1 MRILKLLSA
10 PMLLAI
16 AWTFLKIGIVFFGGG
31 FVVIP
36 VMHRELVTNLHWLT
50 DRQFVDGTAI
60 SQLTPG
66 PIAVLATFAG
76 YQIAG
81 LPGALVGTTAI
92 FLPGSVVM
100 VLLSRS
106 YEILKT
112 HDAARRVLNTLIPVI
127 VGLLVAAA
135 VQIGSTTVANWV
147 DVAVLLVAF
156 IALIRF
162 KISPALLIIGAALL
176 GCITHLS

>member
-1 MRILKLLSA
+1 MRMLKLLSA
-10 PMLLAI
+10 PLLLAV

-76 YQIAG
+76 YVVAG
-81 LPGALVGTTAI
+81 VPGALVGTAAV
-92 FLPGSVVM
+92 FLPGSM
-100 VLLSRS
+100 LMILLSRS
-106 YEILKT
+106 YEILRNLE
-112 HDAARRVLNTLIPVI
+112 AARRILNTLIPVI

-135 VQIGSTTVANWV
+135 LQIGETTVTNWI
-147 DVAVLLVAF
+147 DISVLLVAL
-156 IALIRF
+156 IALVRF
-162 KISPALLIIGAALL
+162 RVSPALLIIAAALL
-176 GCITHLS
+176 GWIRTL